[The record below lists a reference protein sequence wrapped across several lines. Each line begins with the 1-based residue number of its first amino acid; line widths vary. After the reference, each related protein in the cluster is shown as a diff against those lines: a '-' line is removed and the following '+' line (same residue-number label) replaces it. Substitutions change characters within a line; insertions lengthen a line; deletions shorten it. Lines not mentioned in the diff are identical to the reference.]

1 MNVQDYEIVAQHVR
15 ATGNLAEV
23 VLNRIGDD
31 NIEALQAVTTALT
44 CGGMLSIR
52 TTAGAIG
59 MIIVAVELVLP
70 DGESHVLTT
79 IEMQRP
85 DAPSRH

>member
-1 MNVQDYEIVAQHVR
+1 MNVHDYEIVAQHVR

-23 VLNRIGDD
+23 VLNRLGDH
-31 NIEALQAVTTALT
+31 NKEALQALTTALT
-44 CGGMLSIR
+44 CGSMLSIR
-52 TTAGAIG
+52 TTVGAIG

-70 DGESHVLTT
+70 DGESHVITT

-85 DAPSRH
+85 ETPSTH

>member
-1 MNVQDYEIVAQHVR
+1 MNVHDFEIVAQHVR

-31 NIEALQAVTTALT
+31 SKEALQAVTAAMT
-44 CGGMLSIR
+44 CGSMLSIR
-52 TTAGAIG
+52 TTVGAIG

-70 DGESHVLTT
+70 DGESHILTT

-85 DAPSRH
+85 ETPSKH